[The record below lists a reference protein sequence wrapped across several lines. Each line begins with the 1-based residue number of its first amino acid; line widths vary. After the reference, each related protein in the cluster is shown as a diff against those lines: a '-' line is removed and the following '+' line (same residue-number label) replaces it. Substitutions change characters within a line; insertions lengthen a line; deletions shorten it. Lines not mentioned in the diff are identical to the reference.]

1 MNGNPPP
8 ATFSDDHHPAHAANI
23 KETDGQILRALEL
36 VYDPRTS
43 KEHRDDAS
51 RFLEQLKSQ
60 SEAPAHGYVLAANK
74 SHPAVVRHYG
84 LSLLEDPIRRR
95 WADYSS
101 EQGAALREWVLKLAQ
116 RASREDP
123 LFIRNKI
130 AQLWVEVAK
139 RSWALDWMDMDEALV
154 KLWGGSIVQKELV
167 LEVLET
173 LSENSFGKEDTTTA
187 LRGNDLGKACVEIFT
202 PAQVMADHF
211 PKRDTSIHVRF
222 GREGWLLRISE
233 LLSWCYNG
241 GQDNTELQ
249 TCAIKALST
258 LKSVFYWVILK
269 AVAAT
274 SCVPRVCECLTV
286 SNQAMQLVS
295 GSLATNTVLDSDN
308 RIGSCRGSIHALQPF
323 KLLRRRRSRP
333 GLADVST

>member
-8 ATFSDDHHPAHAANI
+8 AAFSDDHRPTHAANI
-23 KETDGQILRALEL
+23 GETDGQILRALEL

-60 SEAPAHGYVLAANK
+60 SDAPAHGYVLAANK
-74 SHPAVVRHYG
+74 SHPAVVRYYG

-101 EQGAALREWVLKLAQ
+101 EQNAALREWVLKLAQ
-116 RASREDP
+116 SASKEDP
-123 LFIRNKI
+123 PFIRNKI

-139 RSWALDWMDMDEALV
+139 RSWVLDWMDMDEALV
-154 KLWGGSIVQKELV
+154 KLWGGSVVQKELV

-222 GREGWLLRISE
+222 GPEGWLSRISE
-233 LLSWCYNG
+233 LLSWCHNEG
-241 GQDNTELQ
+241 RNSPELQ

-258 LKSVFYWVILK
+258 LKSVMHWVILK
-269 AVAAT
+269 AIAAT
-274 SCVPRVCECLTV
+274 ICVQRVCECLTV
-286 SNQAMQLVS
+286 PNQAMQLVS
-295 GSLATNTVLDSDN
+295 GPLATTTKFDSDY
-308 RIGSCRGSIHALQPF
+308 RTGSCRSSIHALQPS
-323 KLLRRRRSRP
+323 KLLQ
-333 GLADVST
+333 